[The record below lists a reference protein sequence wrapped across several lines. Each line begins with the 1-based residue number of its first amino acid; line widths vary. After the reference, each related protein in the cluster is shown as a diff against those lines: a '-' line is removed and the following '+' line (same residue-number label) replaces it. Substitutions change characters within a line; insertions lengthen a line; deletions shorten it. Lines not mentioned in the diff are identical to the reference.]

1 MSLINNDQVI
11 AHLRKID
18 LLSRD
23 HAIAS
28 HQNTAAFSQCAHLL
42 LPIGLLLVVELHHIV
57 DILAPLLQLTL
68 PVHLHSS
75 RHHDKHSADMLAIKE
90 ALAQC
95 GHLDSLAQAHI
106 IAQDSA
112 LLFFV
117 QIVEPDHTFL
127 LVLEKSLVVFGRQ
140 TEVIGQAVLLF
151 FRIVFEAT
159 FLLAFSKLELVIW
172 ILIIVVVI
180 RSDDFRF
187 GCRSIL
193 L

>member
-1 MSLINNDQVI
+1 MSLINDDQVI
-11 AHLRKID
+11 AHLREID

-28 HQNTAAFSQCAHLL
+28 HQNTAAFPQCAHLL
-42 LPIGLLLVVELHHIV
+42 LSIRLLLVVELHHIV

-75 RHHDKHSADMLAIKE
+75 GHHYEHSADMLTIKE

-106 IAQDSA
+106 VTQDTS

-117 QIVEPDHTFL
+117 QIVEPDHSFL
-127 LVLEKSLVVFGRQ
+127 LVLEKSLVVFGWQ
-140 TEVIGQAVLLF
+140 TEVIGEAVLLF
-151 FRIVFEAT
+151 FWIVFEAAF
-159 FLLAFSKLELVIW
+159 FLALSKCKLIVRIFVIT
-172 ILIIVVVI
+172 IIFIVI
-180 RSDDFRF
+180 GADDFGF
-187 GCRSIL
+187 
-193 L
+193 